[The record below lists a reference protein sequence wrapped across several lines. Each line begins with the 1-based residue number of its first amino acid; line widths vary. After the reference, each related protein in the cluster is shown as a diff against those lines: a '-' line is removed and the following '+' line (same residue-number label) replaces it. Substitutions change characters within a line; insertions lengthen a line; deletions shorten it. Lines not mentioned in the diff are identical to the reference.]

1 MAADKLLNFR
11 CPLDLW
17 LLIEEKAKLYNFSKT
32 DIVISAV
39 QTVFGRKGYM
49 ATETNTETL
58 YRTGIGERHR
68 ILRKTYLDLNLREM
82 AIFYGI
88 KRVSDLEAWEQGKEE
103 LPLDYLN
110 KLVGFFFIN
119 WKYLDGESD
128 IVFTDFDLYSDQPT
142 QLIKDGF
149 RPYFLCCSERREDLL
164 VYPVLHKVEEDYRR
178 IVAAEGQ
185 GSFASSGGG
194 AKNIERLIL
203 SMLKNSLRAN
213 DARFVKVEPDIWKS
227 LEKGSFYNKNM
238 NFGIGCWDG
247 ECADLF
253 EEWFT
258 VIEQKYKDQ
267 REQL

>member
-17 LLIEEKAKLYNFSKT
+17 LLIEEKAQLYNLSKT
-32 DIVISAV
+32 DIVISAI
-39 QTVFGRKGYM
+39 QTVFGGRSYM
-49 ATETNTETL
+49 PTETNTEIL

-68 ILRKTYLDLNLREM
+68 LLRETYLKLNLREM
-82 AIFYGI
+82 AMFYGI

-110 KLVGFFFIN
+110 KLVEFFFVT
-119 WKYLDGESD
+119 WKYLDGESE
-128 IVFTDFDLYSDQPT
+128 IVFTDFDLYSDEPT
-142 QLIKDGF
+142 QLIKNGF
-149 RPYFLCCSERREDLL
+149 RPYFLRCSEQREDLL
-164 VYPVLHKVEEDYRR
+164 VYPVLHKLEEGYRR
-178 IVAAEGQ
+178 IVTANLP

-194 AKNIERLIL
+194 ARNIERIIF
-203 SMLKNSLRAN
+203 SMLKNSLRA
-213 DARFVKVEPDIWKS
+213 DEARFVKVKLDIWKS
-227 LEKGSFYNKNM
+227 LEEGNFYEKDM
-238 NFGIGCWDG
+238 NFGTGRWDG

-253 EEWFT
+253 EEWFL